1 MKRIPIIPTL
11 LVLAAV
17 AVMIALGVW
26 QARKIGVK
34 RDLIAQFQANTHL
47 PPTTWPTMRGGQE
60 RILYRRA
67 TGFCV
72 EVVGWRAVAGRSRAN
87 EPGWSHI
94 AACRT
99 GGLEGPGMQV
109 DIGWSTSSKD
119 PPWKGGEVTGLIV
132 PDSKHKIRLIADNAA
147 PGLKPS
153 MTPRPDM
160 TPNNHLAYAVQ
171 WFAFALT
178 ALIIYGLA
186 LRRRLRPV
194 AAKPTN
200 P

>member
-17 AVMIALGVW
+17 AVMVALGVW

-47 PPTTWPTMRGGQE
+47 PPTTWPTMGGGQE

-119 PPWKGGEVTGLIV
+119 PSWKGGEVTGLA
-132 PDSKHKIRLIADNAA
+132 IALELAA
-147 PGLKPS
+147 SPPFWLHILLWLPLTSAAVILSLRAAKGL
-153 MTPRPDM
+153 
-160 TPNNHLAYAVQ
+160 L
-171 WFAFALT
+171 
-178 ALIIYGLA
+178 LA
-186 LRRRLRPV
+186 LEYRHR
-194 AAKPTN
+194 AAEGRIASDE
-200 P
+200 

>member
-1 MKRIPIIPTL
+1 M
-11 LVLAAV
+11 VS
-17 AVMIALGVW
+17 LGVW

-47 PPTTWPTMRGGQE
+47 PPTTWPTMGAGQE

-109 DIGWSTSSKD
+109 DIGWSTSSSAS
-119 PPWKGGEVTGLIV
+119 IV
-132 PDSKHKIRLIADNAA
+132 PDSQHKIRLIADNAA

-194 AAKPTN
+194 APKPTN